1 MSDNT
6 FLMRSNDGIHVKFL
20 PLYLHRFRLIAPR
33 KIIEAQ
39 SFNKQYH
46 RYEEIDNIPD
56 RLRWCRHSQGLLQ
69 NEVADYLEM
78 HRCTYSN
85 IEAGYSHSYTYE
97 MARKLSD
104 LYGLPERDF
113 MDEFSQFLYDGQAQR
128 IRAYRARLGMGR
140 KPFCRYTG
148 IPLTNIR
155 IWESD
160 QKVISRKSWEK
171 YFKGRA

>member
-1 MSDNT
+1 M
-6 FLMRSNDGIHVKFL
+6 

-39 SFNKQYH
+39 TFNKLYH
-46 RYEEIDNIPD
+46 RYEDIDNVPD
-56 RLRWCRHSQGLLQ
+56 RLRWCRHAQGLLQ
-69 NEVADYLEM
+69 NEIADYLEIS
-78 HRCTYSN
+78 RCTYSH
-85 IEAGYSHSYTYE
+85 IEAGCTQTVTYD

-104 LYGLPERDF
+104 LYGLPIRDF
-113 MDEFSQFLYDGQAQR
+113 MDEFGQFLYDGQSQR

-148 IPLTNIR
+148 IPLTSIR
-155 IWESD
+155 IWENEE
-160 QKVISRKSWEK
+160 KIISRKSWEK

>member
-1 MSDNT
+1 
-6 FLMRSNDGIHVKFL
+6 MRSTSNRCVKFM

-39 SFNKQYH
+39 TFNKLYH
-46 RYEEIDNIPD
+46 RYEEIDNVPD

-69 NEVADYLEM
+69 IEVADYLEM
-78 HRCTYSN
+78 SRFTYSN
-85 IEAGYSHSYTYE
+85 MEAGYSQNFTYD
-97 MARKLSD
+97 MAMKLAN

-148 IPLTNIR
+148 IPLTSIR
-155 IWESD
+155 IWESN

>member
-1 MSDNT
+1 
-6 FLMRSNDGIHVKFL
+6 
-20 PLYLHRFRLIAPR
+20 
-33 KIIEAQ
+33 
-39 SFNKQYH
+39 
-46 RYEEIDNIPD
+46 
-56 RLRWCRHSQGLLQ
+56 
-69 NEVADYLEM
+69 
-78 HRCTYSN
+78 
-85 IEAGYSHSYTYE
+85 
-97 MARKLSD
+97 MAKKLSD

-113 MDEFSQFLYDGQAQR
+113 MDEFGQFLYDGQSQR

-155 IWESD
+155 IWESE

>member
-6 FLMRSNDGIHVKFL
+6 FLMCFNDGKQVKFL

-39 SFNKQYH
+39 SFNKHYH

-85 IEAGYSHSYTYE
+85 IEGGYSQNYTYE
-97 MARKLSD
+97 MAKKLSD

-113 MDEFSQFLYDGQAQR
+113 MDEFSQFLYDGQGQR
-128 IRAYRARLGMGR
+128 IRAYRAKLGMGR

-155 IWESD
+155 IWESE